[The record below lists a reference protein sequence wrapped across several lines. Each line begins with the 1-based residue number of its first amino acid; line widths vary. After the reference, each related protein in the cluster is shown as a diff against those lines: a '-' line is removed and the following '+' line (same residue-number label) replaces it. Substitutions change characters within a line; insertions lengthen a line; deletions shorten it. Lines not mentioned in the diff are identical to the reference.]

1 MRKEL
6 DEQLCR
12 ECPNL
17 YADRNKSMMETCMYW
32 GFDCMAGWFDIIH
45 DLSLKLEALIVAM
58 PEEERKDYKCSQCK
72 EKFGTLRFYMTS
84 ETDEME
90 KLISEA
96 ESASAKTC
104 EYCGKPG
111 TLRTKGWCFTL
122 CDKCDVERPWMK
134 DDR

>member
-17 YADRNKSMMETCMYW
+17 YADRGKSMMETCMYW
-32 GFDCMAGWFDIIH
+32 GFDCMDGWKDIVR

-58 PEEERKDYKCSQCK
+58 PEEERKSFKAAQVK
-72 EKFGTLRFYMTS
+72 EKFGTMRFYMTT

-90 KLISEA
+90 KLINEA
-96 ESASAKTC
+96 EAASAVTC
-104 EYCGKPG
+104 EYCGAAG
-111 TLRTKGWCFTL
+111 TLRTQGWCFTL
-122 CDKCDVERPWMK
+122 CDKCDVERPWRK
-134 DDR
+134 R